1 MQAKLNKKTNP
12 IKSWFFQ
19 NKKTNEKQ
27 TIGVATPQRYN

>member
-12 IKSWFFQ
+12 IKSWLFQ

-27 TIGVATPQRYN
+27 TIGVATPQR